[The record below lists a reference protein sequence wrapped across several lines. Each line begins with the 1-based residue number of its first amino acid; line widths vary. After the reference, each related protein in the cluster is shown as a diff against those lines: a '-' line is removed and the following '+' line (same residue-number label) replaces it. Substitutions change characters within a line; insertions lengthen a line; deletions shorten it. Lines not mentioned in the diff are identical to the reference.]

1 VLDSI
6 AAVLE
11 VGLIFC
17 LIRLVQCSS
26 FPPVSAEGSRHDGH
40 LKTRRGLMEPVEDV
54 PDLQQVLRN
63 GQPCV
68 LAAVS
73 PVDGPYTAVISWVTA
88 RDDHTICLA
97 LDSRG
102 IALRN
107 VEQNPAVALE
117 ILASDCVLGV
127 RGMARAGRA
136 RIATCPFA
144 AVVVEIDVV
153 EIRDHSV
160 RGVVW
165 HGPTY
170 SYLEGKE
177 HRYAVEQAV
186 LDELRNDACDGPR

>member
-1 VLDSI
+1 
-6 AAVLE
+6 
-11 VGLIFC
+11 
-17 LIRLVQCSS
+17 
-26 FPPVSAEGSRHDGH
+26 
-40 LKTRRGLMEPVEDV
+40 MEPVGDV